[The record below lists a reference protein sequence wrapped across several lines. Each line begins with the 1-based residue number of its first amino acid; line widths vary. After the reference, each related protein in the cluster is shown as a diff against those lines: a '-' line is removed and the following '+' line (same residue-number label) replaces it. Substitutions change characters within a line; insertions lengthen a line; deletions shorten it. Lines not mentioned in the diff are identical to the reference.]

1 MAIPKAATVAHVIEN
16 AAAREVNLST
26 EELSLIDTQFKP
38 PKSKRPLE
46 ML

>member
-1 MAIPKAATVAHVIEN
+1 VLEN
-16 AAAREVNLST
+16 AAARDVILST
-26 EELSLIDTQFKP
+26 EELSLIDTRFKP